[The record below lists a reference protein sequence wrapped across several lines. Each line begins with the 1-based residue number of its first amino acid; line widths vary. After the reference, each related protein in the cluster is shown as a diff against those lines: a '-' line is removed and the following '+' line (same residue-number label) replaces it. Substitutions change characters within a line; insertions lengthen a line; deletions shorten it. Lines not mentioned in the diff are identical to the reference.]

1 MRNRNEKLS
10 RMVLGAMF
18 AAIVV
23 VMTVVPY
30 TGYITH
36 FGISITTLHI
46 PVILCAVM
54 LGWKYGALIGGV
66 WGVSCLVKAFVEPI
80 PVNVPFQ
87 NPVISVVPRI
97 LVGLAAAGL
106 FWLFTEKI
114 RLKPWIA
121 AVIAAAGGTLT
132 NTVLVLGALAAF
144 GYFGDTTIA
153 ATFKLIVETLIAV
166 NGVIEMLA
174 ALTIVPALYLAVQK
188 YSKSRHSS
196 VNVK

>member
-23 VMTVVPY
+23 VMTVTPV
-30 TGYITH
+30 GYINP
-36 FGISITTLHI
+36 FGIAITTLHI

-80 PVNVPFQ
+80 TGNVPFQ
-87 NPVISVVPRI
+87 NPTISVVPRI
-97 LVGLAAAGL
+97 LVGLAAAAL

-121 AVIAAAGGTLT
+121 AVIAAVGGTLT
-132 NTVLVLGALAAF
+132 NTVLVLSGLAAF
-144 GYFGDTTIA
+144 GHLGDTTVA
-153 ATFKLIVETLIAV
+153 D
-166 NGVIEMLA
+166 
-174 ALTIVPALYLAVQK
+174 PA
-188 YSKSRHSS
+188 
-196 VNVK
+196 